1 MPDRTIAPPFRP
13 IKSIQLPA
21 IKKLDLPNGVPL
33 YLADFAQ
40 QDVLKLEIYF
50 EAGHAYAQKK
60 GLKSVFSKMLLEGT
74 TQKTGS
80 EIIEEFSQYGGFPE
94 ISQQVTKLNF
104 TIYGLP
110 KFIGKY
116 LHLLKDILQNASFPE
131 EQLITQKRIS
141 SQSLQLNLEKTTY
154 LAKRKMVQELF
165 GPDHPYGRSH
175 EVEDIETINCE
186 DLLDYYQNR
195 IKGKSFKIFA
205 SGRITDEEIKVISD
219 TLGSLPVEDT
229 NEIVVTFDQPNPGK
243 YLILKP
249 DNMQSTLRI
258 TRYTAGRKDP
268 DFFKMMVANT
278 TFGGFFGSRLMK
290 NIRED
295 KGYTYGISSS
305 ISPVKDK
312 AYLTIGSD
320 VVKQNTL
327 DTLAE
332 IEKEMKIMQDELISS
347 DELELV
353 KNYLSGSF
361 AGSVTTAFE
370 VMTRHKN
377 IILNDLNSNYY
388 DTLIDKISE
397 VNPSEIQEMAQKYF
411 NPSEMIE
418 VIVGEKI

>member
-1 MPDRTIAPPFRP
+1 MPDRTLAPAFKP

-21 IKKLDLPNGVPL
+21 IKKIDLPNGVPL

-50 EAGHAYAQKK
+50 EAGHAYAAKT

-74 TQKTGS
+74 SQKSGS

-104 TIYGLP
+104 TIYGLS
-110 KFIGKY
+110 KFIGQYMSLTKE
-116 LHLLKDILQNASFPE
+116 ILQNATFPE
-131 EQLITQKRIS
+131 EQLTTQKKIS
-141 SQSLQLNLEKTTY
+141 AQGLQLNLEKTAY

-165 GPDHPYGRSH
+165 GANHPYGRSH
-175 EVEDIETINCE
+175 EAEDIEAVNRE
-186 DLLDYYQNR
+186 DLCEFYQNR

-205 SGRITDEEIKVISD
+205 SGKITDEEIKIISD
-219 TLGSLPVEDT
+219 TLGSLPVEET
-229 NEIVVTFDQPNPGK
+229 NEITVSFDQATPGK
-243 YLILKP
+243 YLIPKP
-249 DNMQSTLRI
+249 ENMQSTLRI
-258 TRYTAGRKDP
+258 ARYTAGRKDP
-268 DFFKMMVANT
+268 DFFKMMVTNT

-312 AYLTIGSD
+312 AYMTIGSD

-353 KNYLSGSF
+353 KNYLAGSF

-377 IILNDLNSNYY
+377 IILNDLSADYY

-397 VNPSEIQEMAQKYF
+397 VEPFDIQQMAQKYF